1 MCFGLEVNSSSAA
14 FNLLWTT
21 KGQTERNSVPS
32 SACAAGGSANWL
44 LVVRRR
50 NDLHTFTHTFWQIV
64 QVLCAQGISKVS
76 MISVKPFHFRIL
88 LSLLPLSTMW
98 SVVTVCSFSK
108 ILTIGL
114 RLVCV
119 PKVFLPI
126 RITLKRFLEGFLVR
140 LLVSL
145 TKVEK
150 I

>member
-88 LSLLPLSTMW
+88 LSLLK
-98 SVVTVCSFSK
+98 SK
-108 ILTIGL
+108 FYKKRGAT
-114 RLVCV
+114 
-119 PKVFLPI
+119 FFYD
-126 RITLKRFLEGFLVR
+126 ITLKSGPLDFTQYRSKSSSF
-140 LLVSL
+140 
-145 TKVEK
+145 
-150 I
+150 